1 MTQHARL
8 SPSSAHRWMRCPG
21 SVVLEAAYPDTSSVY
36 ANEGTLAHELGA
48 GALKDGW
55 NLGLYVGESWTFEDG
70 SGCVIGQ
77 DIVDY
82 AKAYASRVQL
92 DAKGHILQVEE
103 RVPIGHITGED
114 NAYGTADVVVIKPG
128 ELVVRDLKYG
138 MGVQVFAEG
147 NEQLMLYAAGALSKF
162 DMLYDFDKVTMII
175 DQPRLNHLDE
185 HTVTVSEMV
194 DFIGRAAEAARKAAD
209 AAAAA
214 TTREGIDDYL
224 NPGEKQCRF
233 CKAKATCPALRTE
246 AQEFTGGAAT
256 AEDFADLVE
265 DLSTAGDNY
274 LSVAMAKVGM
284 IEDYCKAL
292 RAETERRLLANID
305 VPGWKLVQ
313 GKRGARQW
321 TDDSAAEA
329 RLKALR
335 LKVDEMY
342 SRKVISPTQA
352 EKVLKPAQYNKIK
365 DLVTQGE
372 GKLSVAPATD
382 PRPARTAAATAEDF
396 RELIGEDQ

>member
-1 MTQHARL
+1 MQ
-8 SPSSAHRWMRCPG
+8 CPG

-48 GALKDGW
+48 GALKEDW
-55 NLGLYVGESWTFEDG
+55 NLDLYVGESWTFEDG
-70 SGCVIGQ
+70 TGCVIGQ
-77 DIVDY
+77 EIVDY
-82 AKAYASRVQL
+82 AKAYAARVKL

-114 NAYGTADVVVIKPG
+114 DAYGTADVVVIKPG

-138 MGVQVFAEG
+138 MGVQVFAKD
-147 NEQLMLYAAGALSKF
+147 NEQLMLYAAGALAEF
-162 DMLYDFDKVTMII
+162 DMLYDFDKVTMVI

-185 HTVTVSEMV
+185 HTVTVAEMV
-194 DFIGRAAEAARKAAD
+194 DFIGRAAEAARRVAVAVKEKAAGWLPD
-209 AAAAA
+209 TWQA
-214 TTREGIDDYL
+214 DYL
-224 NPGEKQCRF
+224 QPGEKQCRF
-233 CKAKATCPALRTE
+233 CKAKATCPALRAE
-246 AQEFTGGAAT
+246 AREFTGAAAT
-256 AEDFADLVE
+256 AEDFAGLVE
-265 DLSTAGDNY
+265 DLSDAGDNY
-274 LSVAMAKVGM
+274 LSVAMSRVGM

-292 RAETERRLLANID
+292 RAETERRLLSNID

-321 TDDSAAEA
+321 TDDNAAEA
-329 RLKALR
+329 RLKAMR

-352 EKVLKPAQYNKIK
+352 EKVLKPAQYTRIK

-382 PRPARTAAATAEDF
+382 PRPAKAAAATAEDF
-396 RELIGEDQ
+396 RELIGEEL